1 MTIRFPAPMALALA
15 ALPLFSPA
23 PAAAESAQGKTVTL
37 ELNAL
42 EQAGEACRLSF
53 LIQSGHD
60 SAISKAVYEAVLFDT
75 EGRVD
80 RMTLFDFGALPAAR
94 PRVRQFVVPGLA
106 CSGLGRL
113 LINGA
118 DTCESADL
126 APEACEAGLALR
138 SRVESVEVLG

>member
-1 MTIRFPAPMALALA
+1 MTTRFPAALALA
-15 ALPLFSPA
+15 ALPLLL
-23 PAAAESAQGKTVTL
+23 PAALRAETEQGRHVSL
-37 ELNAL
+37 ELNAV

-53 LIQSGHD
+53 LIQNGHEGD
-60 SAISKAVYEAVLFDT
+60 ITQAVYEAVLFDSA
-75 EGRVD
+75 GRVD

-106 CSGLGRL
+106 CSSLGRL

-118 DTCESADL
+118 ETCTAEALEDG
-126 APEACEAGLALR
+126 ACETGLDLR